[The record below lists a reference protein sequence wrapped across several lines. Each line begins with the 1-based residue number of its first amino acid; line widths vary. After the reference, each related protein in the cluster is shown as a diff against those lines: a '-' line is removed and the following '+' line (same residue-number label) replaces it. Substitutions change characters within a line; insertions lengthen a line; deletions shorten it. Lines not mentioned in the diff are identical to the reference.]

1 MIILAVDNFPFLIA
15 FYFLLK
21 NRSSQHSNELR
32 RQVVLKEKCKGF
44 NRSKN
49 CGRSIY
55 VIVLDFR
62 FISSTETHKEKEQ
75 DMARLLP
82 PCFNQSYL

>member
-1 MIILAVDNFPFLIA
+1 MIILAVDNFSFLIA
-15 FYFLLK
+15 YYFLPK

-32 RQVVLKEKCKGF
+32 RQVVLKESCKGF

-49 CGRSIY
+49 CGRGRSIY

-62 FISSTETHKEKEQ
+62 FISSTETHKDKEQ
-75 DMARLLP
+75 DMARLLSP
-82 PCFNQSYL
+82 ML